1 MLKIHNTT
9 QEYLCCGCYQLSLEC
24 IMNYKGIQVILM
36 RRGNFGGRP
45 SSKPET
51 RYQIRGSV
59 IFDGKGASSLII
71 GLSNLYRL

>member
-9 QEYLCCGCYQLSLEC
+9 QEYLCFGWYQLIFES
-24 IMNYKGIQVILM
+24 IMNYKGIKVISM

-45 SSKPET
+45 SLKPET